1 MANVVV
7 VVPGWLSP
15 NEDDSV
21 LRPGPSAVA
30 AMARR
35 AKIERLTWAVSAETP
50 EAAWL
55 GIDPERVRLASGPL
69 AVAALGADPPAR
81 SVHFQVSLLSLTDG
95 RISPLGSELEPDVRR
110 RVAELGQRLDTRR
123 LTTVWGPGTEHGLV
137 WEDGSIDLACT
148 SPDRLGDR
156 TMAECLPEGDG
167 ESMLRRFVDDSV
179 NLLAD
184 EEFNRRRM
192 EEGLPPANILWPWG
206 PGFRN
211 PVPNL
216 LLERGRPLRVESRSL
231 RLQGLARLAKATHGR
246 LDSMGSGTATRLDSA
261 LASAQSGCDCVLVI
275 DAVEAMRAEGRLEEV
290 DWLTHEID
298 RRLLRPLWES
308 TADNR
313 SRLSVVAL
321 RPGAAAPGAPP
332 TSDCVGLA
340 MTVGAKLRA
349 ENVYPFDERSLDERT
364 LNRRPV
370 WQAIEEA
377 LVWQAVE

>member
-7 VVPGWLSP
+7 IVPGWLSST
-15 NEDDSV
+15 EDDSV
-21 LRPGPSAVA
+21 LRPGPSALVE
-30 AMARR
+30 MARLGR
-35 AKIERLTWAVSAETP
+35 IERLTWATSVETP

-81 SVHFQVSLLSLTDG
+81 SVHFQVSLLSLSDG
-95 RISPLGSELEPDVRR
+95 RISPLRSELEPEVRR
-110 RVAELGQRLDTRR
+110 RVCELGRKLDTRR
-123 LTTVWGPGTEHGLV
+123 LTTVWGSGTEHGLV
-137 WEDGSIDLACT
+137 WEGGSIDLACT
-148 SPDRLGDR
+148 SPDQIGDR
-156 TMAECLPEGDG
+156 PMGECLPEGDG
-167 ESMLRRFVDDSV
+167 ESMLRRFIDDSV

-184 EEFNRRRM
+184 EEFNQRRI

-216 LLERGRPLRVESRSL
+216 LLERGRPLNVESRSL

-246 LDSMGSGTATRLDSA
+246 LDAMGAGTAIKFDA
-261 LASAQSGCDCVLVI
+261 VLASTRSGSDCVVVI
-275 DAVEAMRAEGRLEEV
+275 DAVEELRAEGKLEEV

-298 RRLLRPLWES
+298 HRLLRPLWEA
-308 TADNR
+308 TAASR
-313 SRLSVVAL
+313 SRLNVVAL
-321 RPGAAAPGAPP
+321 RPLATASGTVGAAECA
-332 TSDCVGLA
+332 GLL

-349 ENVYPFDERSLDERT
+349 ENVYPFDERSLDERA
-364 LNRRPV
+364 LNRRPA